1 MTNYFSIPFT
11 SLCCLSSKPGS
22 FYSLQ
27 KMCSLVLSAV
37 LFCFSFGIE
46 AQRSVCV
53 NTKRFEIVKEGK
65 EMAIPE
71 HEGVT
76 DFSVE
81 RTVLSLLH
89 WRKITKVWNWHYC
102 LHYCERYFPFSVGGV
117 FIDEYYKKS
126 VAGVEGFTHGIV
138 SCGVNDKAHFFLNAK
153 RSVTPR
159 FSWIRYAYK
168 ATPRLV
174 TPKRNK
180 LNTARLLNGFTS
192 CCIFVVVV
200 FIIIQYGFQL
210 LCPKKNSRPKIQLPF
225 PFPRSLVY

>member
-22 FYSLQ
+22 FYSLH

-46 AQRSVCV
+46 AQCSVCV

-126 VAGVEGFTHGIV
+126 VAGVEGFTNGIV

-153 RSVTPR
+153 RS
-159 FSWIRYAYK
+159 WIRYAYR

-174 TPKRNK
+174 TPKHNK
-180 LNTARLLNGFTS
+180 LNTPRLLNGFTS

>member
-1 MTNYFSIPFT
+1 
-11 SLCCLSSKPGS
+11 
-22 FYSLQ
+22 
-27 KMCSLVLSAV
+27 MCSLVLSAV

-46 AQRSVCV
+46 AQCSVCV

-153 RSVTPR
+153 RS
-159 FSWIRYAYK
+159 WIRYAYR

>member
-1 MTNYFSIPFT
+1 
-11 SLCCLSSKPGS
+11 
-22 FYSLQ
+22 
-27 KMCSLVLSAV
+27 MCSLVLSAV

-46 AQRSVCV
+46 AQCSVCV

-81 RTVLSLLH
+81 RTVLSLLY
-89 WRKITKVWNWHYC
+89 WRKTTKVWNWHYC
-102 LHYCERYFPFSVGGV
+102 LHYCERYFPFSVGRV

-153 RSVTPR
+153 RS
-159 FSWIRYAYK
+159 WIRYAYR

>member
-1 MTNYFSIPFT
+1 
-11 SLCCLSSKPGS
+11 
-22 FYSLQ
+22 
-27 KMCSLVLSAV
+27 MCSLVLSAV

-46 AQRSVCV
+46 AQCSVCV
-53 NTKRFEIVKEGK
+53 NTKRFEIVKKGK

-102 LHYCERYFPFSVGGV
+102 LHYCERYFPFSVGRV

-153 RSVTPR
+153 RS
-159 FSWIRYAYK
+159 WIRYAYR

>member
-22 FYSLQ
+22 FYSLH

-46 AQRSVCV
+46 AQRSACV

-71 HEGVT
+71 HEDVT

-81 RTVLSLLH
+81 RSVLSLLY
-89 WRKITKVWNWHYC
+89 WRKITKVWKWHYC
-102 LHYCERYFPFSVGGV
+102 LHYCEKYFPFSVGGV

-126 VAGVEGFTHGIV
+126 VAGVEGFTRGIV

-174 TPKRNK
+174 TPKR
-180 LNTARLLNGFTS
+180 
-192 CCIFVVVV
+192 
-200 FIIIQYGFQL
+200 II
-210 LCPKKNSRPKIQLPF
+210 N
-225 PFPRSLVY
+225 

>member
-1 MTNYFSIPFT
+1 
-11 SLCCLSSKPGS
+11 
-22 FYSLQ
+22 
-27 KMCSLVLSAV
+27 MCSLVLSAV

-65 EMAIPE
+65 EMAMPE

-81 RTVLSLLH
+81 RPVLSLLY
-89 WRKITKVWNWHYC
+89 WRKITKVWKWHYC

-153 RSVTPR
+153 RS
-159 FSWIRYAYK
+159 WIRYAYR

-225 PFPRSLVY
+225 SFPRSLVY

>member
-1 MTNYFSIPFT
+1 
-11 SLCCLSSKPGS
+11 
-22 FYSLQ
+22 
-27 KMCSLVLSAV
+27 MCSLVLSAV

-65 EMAIPE
+65 EMAMPE

-81 RTVLSLLH
+81 RPVLSLLY
-89 WRKITKVWNWHYC
+89 WRKITKVWKWHYC

-153 RSVTPR
+153 RS
-159 FSWIRYAYK
+159 WIRYAYR

>member
-1 MTNYFSIPFT
+1 
-11 SLCCLSSKPGS
+11 
-22 FYSLQ
+22 
-27 KMCSLVLSAV
+27 MCSLVLSAV

-46 AQRSVCV
+46 AQCSVCV

-76 DFSVE
+76 DFAVE

-153 RSVTPR
+153 RS
-159 FSWIRYAYK
+159 WIRYAYR

>member
-1 MTNYFSIPFT
+1 
-11 SLCCLSSKPGS
+11 
-22 FYSLQ
+22 
-27 KMCSLVLSAV
+27 MCSLVLSAV

-153 RSVTPR
+153 RS
-159 FSWIRYAYK
+159 WIRYAYR

-174 TPKRNK
+174 TPIRNK

>member
-89 WRKITKVWNWHYC
+89 WRKIMKVWKWHYC

-200 FIIIQYGFQL
+200 FNIIQYGLQL
-210 LCPKKNSRPKIQLPF
+210 LCPKKIQGQKFSCLFHFLAP
-225 PFPRSLVY
+225 

>member
-1 MTNYFSIPFT
+1 
-11 SLCCLSSKPGS
+11 
-22 FYSLQ
+22 
-27 KMCSLVLSAV
+27 MCSLVPSAV
-37 LFCFSFGIE
+37 LFCFSFGID

-65 EMAIPE
+65 EMAMPE

-81 RTVLSLLH
+81 RPVLSLLY
-89 WRKITKVWNWHYC
+89 WRKITKVWKWHYC

-126 VAGVEGFTHGIV
+126 VTGVEGFTHGIV

-153 RSVTPR
+153 RS
-159 FSWIRYAYK
+159 WIRYAYR

-180 LNTARLLNGFTS
+180 LNTPRLLNGFTS

>member
-65 EMAIPE
+65 EMAMPE

-81 RTVLSLLH
+81 RPVLSLLYR
-89 WRKITKVWNWHYC
+89 RKITKVWKWHYC

-168 ATPRLV
+168 ATLRLV
-174 TPKRNK
+174 TPKR
-180 LNTARLLNGFTS
+180 
-192 CCIFVVVV
+192 
-200 FIIIQYGFQL
+200 II
-210 LCPKKNSRPKIQLPF
+210 N
-225 PFPRSLVY
+225 

>member
-1 MTNYFSIPFT
+1 
-11 SLCCLSSKPGS
+11 
-22 FYSLQ
+22 
-27 KMCSLVLSAV
+27 MCSLVLSAV

-46 AQRSVCV
+46 AQCSVCV

-81 RTVLSLLH
+81 RTVLSLLY
-89 WRKITKVWNWHYC
+89 WRKTTKVWNWHYC

-153 RSVTPR
+153 RS
-159 FSWIRYAYK
+159 WIRYAYR

>member
-1 MTNYFSIPFT
+1 
-11 SLCCLSSKPGS
+11 
-22 FYSLQ
+22 
-27 KMCSLVLSAV
+27 MCSLVLSAV

-46 AQRSVCV
+46 AQCSVCV

-81 RTVLSLLH
+81 RPVLSLLYR
-89 WRKITKVWNWHYC
+89 RKITKVWKWHYC

-153 RSVTPR
+153 RS
-159 FSWIRYAYK
+159 WIRYAYR

>member
-1 MTNYFSIPFT
+1 
-11 SLCCLSSKPGS
+11 
-22 FYSLQ
+22 
-27 KMCSLVLSAV
+27 MCSLVLSAV

-46 AQRSVCV
+46 AQCSVCV

-153 RSVTPR
+153 RS
-159 FSWIRYAYK
+159 WIRYAYR

-174 TPKRNK
+174 TPIRNK

>member
-81 RTVLSLLH
+81 RSVLSLLY
-89 WRKITKVWNWHYC
+89 WRKITKVWKWHYC
-102 LHYCERYFPFSVGGV
+102 LHYCEKYFPFSVGGV

-174 TPKRNK
+174 TPKR
-180 LNTARLLNGFTS
+180 
-192 CCIFVVVV
+192 
-200 FIIIQYGFQL
+200 II
-210 LCPKKNSRPKIQLPF
+210 N
-225 PFPRSLVY
+225 

>member
-1 MTNYFSIPFT
+1 MH
-11 SLCCLSSKPGS
+11 
-22 FYSLQ
+22 

-89 WRKITKVWNWHYC
+89 WRKITKV
-102 LHYCERYFPFSVGGV
+102 
-117 FIDEYYKKS
+117 
-126 VAGVEGFTHGIV
+126 
-138 SCGVNDKAHFFLNAK
+138 
-153 RSVTPR
+153 
-159 FSWIRYAYK
+159 
-168 ATPRLV
+168 
-174 TPKRNK
+174 
-180 LNTARLLNGFTS
+180 
-192 CCIFVVVV
+192 
-200 FIIIQYGFQL
+200 
-210 LCPKKNSRPKIQLPF
+210 
-225 PFPRSLVY
+225 

>member
-1 MTNYFSIPFT
+1 
-11 SLCCLSSKPGS
+11 
-22 FYSLQ
+22 
-27 KMCSLVLSAV
+27 MCSLVLSAV

-46 AQRSVCV
+46 AQCSVCV

-153 RSVTPR
+153 RS
-159 FSWIRYAYK
+159 WIRYAYR

-200 FIIIQYGFQL
+200 FIIIQHGFQL